1 MHRFAPSLM
10 PLAALALAS
19 CGPSQGG
26 GTTAATP
33 ADAPGEAAVRSIP
46 LGQPPGEPVSP
57 ASAIANPYEGDAAAV
72 AEGKGLFAS
81 MNCVYCHGTAGSG
94 LIGPALDSHGWRYG
108 GTPAQLYNSIHDG
121 RPKGMPAW
129 GARLPPEQ
137 IWELVAYLESL
148 GGAAAPASAKMA
160 AIGGET
166 PSTTG
171 PQVNGQVQTDTAHA
185 ALVAG
190 DASKEGR

>member
-33 ADAPGEAAVRSIP
+33 ADAPGETAVRSIP

-129 GARLPPEQ
+129 GARLPPDQ
-137 IWELVAYLESL
+137 IWKLVAYLQTL
-148 GGAAAPASAKMA
+148 ANATGNR
-160 AIGGET
+160 
-166 PSTTG
+166 STTG
-171 PQVNGQVQTDTAHA
+171 GQAAEQDSADAGHQGIIDAQREQRAQHPQP
-185 ALVAG
+185 
-190 DASKEGR
+190 